1 MPEVVLKIDFGNGS
15 WRDCEPEYE
24 SNKKGTI
31 ISMSNKIG
39 RKKEQSISDGL
50 EIVGQIIEYLV
61 ATVVIAV
68 CIAVPFY
75 AKDGYHQIGNAK
87 FAVYKS
93 IMTVGLAVLL
103 GMAVFYL
110 FFWLKEKK
118 KWHISVTDALV
129 AAYLILSGVSVISGG
144 FYEDALWGCPGWNMG
159 LMSQISFVLLYLF
172 LSRFG
177 RYYRGIVTVLC
188 SVAAVV
194 FLIGILHRMM
204 IDPLGFYDGLENY
217 QKAQFLSTLGQATW
231 YASFLAVVLPVG
243 VAVFLYA
250 QNNILR
256 ILSGIF
262 MMLGF
267 CSLVTQNSDSAYFAM
282 AGFMLVFLW
291 TSVDKWECFNRF
303 LWVCTLFFLAGKLMY
318 YLLRMNPNPA
328 LEYDVITEFVLC
340 SAGSWSLLVIFLVA
354 SVVVR
359 IRGGKS
365 YPVGLMSR
373 LRRGIVPAAGILIV
387 ATIVLIVLQTK
398 DLLPDII
405 AGKLETIAYF
415 NWNDSWGN
423 GRGRTWSFTV
433 WMYKQEN
440 LIHKLFGVG
449 PDCFCSYMSAHYRE
463 EMQILWGERLLT
475 NAHNEW
481 LNTLICTGLF
491 GVTAYIGIFVT
502 AVYRFLRGASRN
514 PVLTGIAAAVVS
526 YMAYNFFCYQ
536 QVLCTPFVFILI
548 GIGEYM
554 QTVRGNDP
562 AINV

>member
-1 MPEVVLKIDFGNGS
+1 
-15 WRDCEPEYE
+15 
-24 SNKKGTI
+24 
-31 ISMSNKIG
+31 MSNKIG
-39 RKKEQSISDGL
+39 RKKEQQIGDGT

-68 CIAVPFY
+68 CIMVPFY
-75 AKDGYHQIGNAK
+75 AKDGYHEIGNAK
-87 FAVYKS
+87 FAAYRS
-93 IMTVGLAVLL
+93 IMMVGLAVLL
-103 GMAVFYL
+103 GMTVFYL
-110 FFWLKEKK
+110 FFWLKEKR
-118 KWHISVTDALV
+118 KWHISVTDAMV
-129 AAYLILSGVSVISGG
+129 TAYLILSGISVISGG

-231 YASFLAVVLPVG
+231 YASFLAVVLPIG
-243 VAVFLYA
+243 IAIFLYT
-250 QNNILR
+250 QNNICR
-256 ILSGIF
+256 ILSSIY

-291 TSVDKWECFNRF
+291 ASVNKWESFNRF
-303 LWVCTLFFLAGKLMY
+303 LWVCTLFFAAGKLMY
-318 YLLRMNPNPA
+318 YLLQINPNPA
-328 LEYDVITEFVLC
+328 LEYDVITEFMLC
-340 SAGSWSLLVIFLVA
+340 STGSWILLVIFLVA
-354 SVVVR
+354 SLVVR
-359 IRGGKS
+359 IRGEKS
-365 YPVGLMSR
+365 YPAGIMSG

-387 ATIVLIVLQTK
+387 TAIVLIVLQTK
-398 DLLPDII
+398 NLLPDII
-405 AGKLETIAYF
+405 AEKLETMAYF

-433 WMYKQEN
+433 WMYKEEN

-481 LNTLICTGLF
+481 LNTLICTGMF

-502 AVYRFLRGASRN
+502 AVYRFLRGTSRN

-554 QTVRGNDP
+554 RTAKGNGP
-562 AINV
+562 AIKTS